1 MYKLTD
7 EMAINLQTA
16 ILQQAVTDWKY
27 GNKQTKEDLER
38 WFLSDWGQFL
48 SGDKGEFIIE
58 NLKKGQHKNGWKC
71 KLDKRAY

>member
-7 EMAINLQTA
+7 EMAISLQTA

-27 GNKQTKEDLER
+27 GGKQTKEDLER

-58 NLKKGQHKNGWKC
+58 NLKKGENKYVWKR
-71 KLDKRAY
+71 KLN